1 MAVHIDNLQAHVAS
15 LIANLGKGIKDGQI
29 AGGCVIQIN
38 SQETQLTISGE
49 ITFSTEVPR
58 QRQTSALQTPKITKQ
73 ERPVEVERQGQESYQ
88 EQSEDGGVVNQ
99 SIGMDQSV
107 TRTFQTFTAT

>member
-15 LIANLGKGIKDGQI
+15 LIANLGKGIRDGQT

-38 SQETQLTISGE
+38 SKETELTISGE

-58 QRQTSALQTPKITKQ
+58 QRQTSALQTPKVSTQ
-73 ERPVEVERQGQESYQ
+73 ARPVEVERQGQESYQ
-88 EQSEDGGVVNQ
+88 EQSEDGDVVNG
-99 SIGMDQSV
+99 SVGMAQSV
-107 TRTFQTFTAT
+107 EHTFIPSA